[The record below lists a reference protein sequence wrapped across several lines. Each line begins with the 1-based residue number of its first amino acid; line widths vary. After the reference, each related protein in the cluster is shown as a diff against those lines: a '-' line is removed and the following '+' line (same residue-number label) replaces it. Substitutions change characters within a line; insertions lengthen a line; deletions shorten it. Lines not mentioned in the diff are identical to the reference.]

1 MKSARRRR
9 GQSRGRARRS
19 GGPFAPRQLAGAKS
33 IPVDSGLDELLVSRG
48 WALVERS
55 PAGDVYDWLDSA
67 LVADHEPTYLIVA
80 TAHVVDSAPPYRVWL
95 VDGQRLTYDCAA
107 CLAADLDRIETHRC
121 CSC

>member
-1 MKSARRRR
+1 MPKHVAI
-9 GQSRGRARRS
+9 
-19 GGPFAPRQLAGAKS
+19 AKS
-33 IPVDSGLDELLVSRG
+33 TPVDAALDELLVSRG

-67 LVADHEPTYLIVA
+67 LIADHDSTYVIVA
-80 TAHVVDSAPPYRVWL
+80 ANHASDSLPRYRVWL
-95 VDGQRLTYDCAA
+95 VDGKRLTYDCAA

>member
-9 GQSRGRARRS
+9 GQSRGKARRPARS
-19 GGPFAPRQLAGAKS
+19 LTPKKVPIAKS
-33 IPVDSGLDELLVSRG
+33 TPVDASLDELLASRG

-67 LVADHEPTYLIVA
+67 LGADHEPTYLIVA
-80 TAHVVDSAPPYRVWL
+80 TPHAVDSAPPYRAWL
-95 VDGQRLTYDCAA
+95 VDGQRLTYDCAG

-121 CSC
+121 RSC